1 MREKKTAIDEGWRI
15 PDELWV
21 HIEPLLPA
29 KAPHTKGGRPG
40 QQTARPW
47 MASFTC
53 YALAVNGKLSLGSLV
68 PPAPSMT
75 AANSGGKLESSSGCG
90 RRDSLSMLP

>member
-21 HIEPLLPA
+21 HIAPLLPGKRPTPKEDA
-29 KAPHTKGGRPG
+29 PG

-53 YALAVNGKLSLGSLV
+53 YALAVKGKLSLGSLV
-68 PPAPSMT
+68 PAAPSMT